1 MGSRKKSSWA
11 KEKAA
16 FAASLGAQH
25 RAGAHGDRCGAGD
38 DRGNES
44 DSWDGSADD
53 LWDALDAPA
62 PRDPWEDLFARERT
76 RQAQAEAEHNAAL
89 RRKACERKQRYATLA
104 DAQEAIEACAAH
116 GTRGLRTYKC
126 RYCNGW
132 HLTSKPQ

>member
-16 FAASLGAQH
+16 FAASLDTHPRKDG
-25 RAGAHGDRCGAGD
+25 RCSTGNED
-38 DRGNES
+38 DFES
-44 DSWDGSADD
+44 DSWSDGAGD

-62 PRDPWEDLFARERT
+62 PRNPWEDLFARERT
-76 RQAQAEAEHNAAL
+76 RQAEAEAEHDAAL
-89 RRKACERKQRYATLA
+89 RRKACESKQRYATLA

-116 GTRGLRTYKC
+116 GTRGLRAYKC

>member
-16 FAASLGAQH
+16 FAASLDAQH
-25 RAGAHGDRCGAGD
+25 SAGAHD
-38 DRGNES
+38 DRDFGP
-44 DSWDGSADD
+44 DSRGGSAED
-53 LWDALDAPA
+53 LWEALDAPES
-62 PRDPWEDLFARERT
+62 RDPWEDLFARERT
-76 RQAQAEAEHNAAL
+76 RQAQAQAEHDAAL